1 MLPMIISYKFKIG
14 IKLKTGMSATR
25 MYFNILVVCKWTIMT
40 DGKILVIT
48 LKKKKIKKKKQQ
60 QIKKPLTGM
69 KGMKKDYTE
78 HGKYISKNELK

>member
-48 LKKKKIKKKKQQ
+48 LKKKK
-60 QIKKPLTGM
+60 
-69 KGMKKDYTE
+69 D
-78 HGKYISKNELK
+78 